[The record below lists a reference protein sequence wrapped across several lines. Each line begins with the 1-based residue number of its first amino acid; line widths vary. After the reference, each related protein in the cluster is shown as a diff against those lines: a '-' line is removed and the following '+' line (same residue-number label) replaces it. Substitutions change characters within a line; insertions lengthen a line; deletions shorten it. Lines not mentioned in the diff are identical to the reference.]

1 MRYIDWNQYLKYGQF
16 VSFTNQVMPNM
27 PAWQIL
33 RSRSSAQVEL
43 YTPARTYFLSGLKS
57 RDLKSTFLK

>member
-1 MRYIDWNQYLKYGQF
+1 LKYGQF

-33 RSRSSAQVEL
+33 RSRSSAQVE
-43 YTPARTYFLSGLKS
+43 Y
-57 RDLKSTFLK
+57 